1 MRKIA
6 FVFPGQGAQ
15 VPGMGKE
22 IYDEFAIAREVF
34 GVASET
40 LGYDMADL
48 CFVGSEEQ
56 LKMTEYTQ
64 PSILTVS
71 YAIAKVL
78 EEKGIVPECVAG
90 LSLGEY
96 SALTCAGA
104 LNFSEA
110 LHIVTKRGQYMQEA
124 VPVGVGTMAAILGLS
139 NEKVELAC
147 ELASKVGIV
156 QAVNYNCPGQ
166 LVIAGEVAAVEKAV
180 EIAKESGAKKA
191 VMLPVSVPFHTSLL
205 DSAGERLKVE
215 LEKIRIEELKIP
227 LVNNVY
233 ADYSQNAAETL
244 NVLVKQVSNPV
255 RWDESIQLMID
266 DGVDTFI
273 EVGPG
278 KSLGKFIKRIS
289 KEVTVLN
296 VEDLASLEKT
306 LVKLGRN

>member
-1 MRKIA
+1 MSKIA

-78 EEKGIVPECVAG
+78 EDKGIVPECVAG

-147 ELASKVGIV
+147 EMASKVGIV

-191 VMLPVSVPFHTSLL
+191 IILPVSVPFHTSLL
-205 DSAGERLKVE
+205 DSAGERLKVD
-215 LEKIRIEELKIP
+215 LEKITIKELKIP

-233 ADYSQNAAETL
+233 ADYNQSVEETL

-255 RWDESIQLMID
+255 KWDESIERMIK

-289 KEVTVLN
+289 KEVVILN

-306 LVKLGRN
+306 LLKLGRN